1 MMRVRP
7 LIVCAAASALVAL
20 PGMLSAQATEA
31 QVAQITVEAV
41 VAEAIVDRM
50 PQNPGNEFAAEVG
63 NVSVWTNVTGAEGS
77 SIQHVWIFGE
87 MEFPV
92 TLQIAGSPWRT
103 WSTKEIPPDWLGE
116 WRVEI
121 RDAAGNAL
129 DTVSFTIG

>member
-1 MMRVRP
+1 MMKVRS

-31 QVAQITVEAV
+31 QVTPVTVEAV
-41 VAEAIVDRM
+41 VAEAIVDRT
-50 PQNPGNEFAAEVG
+50 PQNPGNQFAAEVG
-63 NVSVWTNVTGAEGS
+63 SVAVWTNVTGAEGS

-92 TLQIAGSPWRT
+92 TLQIGGSPWRT
-103 WSTKEIPPDWLGE
+103 WSTKEIPPEWSGE

>member
-1 MMRVRP
+1 MKIRS
-7 LIVCAAASALVAL
+7 LIVCAAVSAPAIL
-20 PGMLSAQATEA
+20 PGMVSAQDTEA
-31 QVAQITVEAV
+31 QVTPVTVEAV

-87 MEFPV
+87 EEFPV
-92 TLQIAGSPWRT
+92 TLQIGGSPWRT
-103 WSTKEIPPDWLGE
+103 WSTKEIPPEWSGE